1 MPLTDPQLAV
11 AIFAVTYALIISERV
26 HKTTA
31 ALAGAVAVIAFK
43 VLSSEQAWEAVD
55 LNVIFLLAGM
65 MIIANTTAKTGVF
78 QWIAIRSAKV
88 ARGNPMGVL
97 LLLCTVTAVL
107 SAFLDNVTTVV
118 LVAPVTI
125 VVAETMG
132 VELVP
137 MLVAEAI
144 ASNVGG
150 TVTLI
155 GDPPNILIGSFAGL
169 SFLDFTTGVGPGA
182 VLALVGYLGLVRWRA
197 RGEMAGSPE
206 TRERVMA
213 LDHTGLITDPR
224 LLRICLGVLA
234 LTIAGFLV
242 HSTLGYEPSAVALM
256 GATLLLLV
264 TRTDPHEALREV
276 EWPTLFFFIGLF
288 VVVRGLDST
297 GVLEQVGQTAADAS
311 GGSLTIATMLIL
323 WMSAVLSGVVDNI
336 PYTATMLPVVRTL
349 GNDLGGHDTHARV
362 LWWALAMGA
371 DLGGN
376 LTVIG
381 ASANVLVSNLAARSG
396 HRITFWAFFKHG
408 LPATLVTVS
417 ISSVYLWL
425 RYLAFS

>member
-1 MPLTDPQLAV
+1 MTDPQLAV
-11 AIFAVTYALIISERV
+11 VIFAITYALIISERV

-31 ALAGAVAVIAFK
+31 ALAGAVALIAFK
-43 VLSSEQAWEAVD
+43 VLNSEEAWAAVD

-78 QWIAIRSAKV
+78 QWIAIRAAQV
-88 ARGNPMGVL
+88 ARGDPMNVL
-97 LLLCTVTAVL
+97 ILLCLVTAIL
-107 SAFLDNVTTVV
+107 SALLDNVTTVV
-118 LVAPVTI
+118 LIAPVTI

-132 VELVP
+132 VRLVP
-137 MLVAEAI
+137 MLIAEAI
-144 ASNVGG
+144 ASNIGG
-150 TVTLI
+150 TITLI
-155 GDPPNILIGSFAGL
+155 GDPPNILIGSYAGL

-182 VLALVGYLGLVRWRA
+182 LLALVGYLALVRVSA
-197 RGEMAGSPE
+197 RREMRGSSE

-213 LDHTGLITDPR
+213 LDDSGLITDPR

-234 LTIAGFLV
+234 LTIAGFLM
-242 HSTLGYEPSAVALM
+242 HSTLGYEPAAVALM
-256 GATLLLLV
+256 GATVLLLI
-264 TRTDPHEALREV
+264 TRTDPHEALRDV

-288 VVVRGLDST
+288 IVVEGLDST
-297 GVLEQVGQTAADAS
+297 GVLERVGSAAADAS
-311 GGSLTIATMLIL
+311 GGSLSVATMLIL
-323 WMSAVLSGVVDNI
+323 WMSAVLSGVIDNI

-349 GNDLGGHDTHARV
+349 GDDLGGHDTHARV

-396 HRITFWAFFKHG
+396 HRISFWEFFKYG
-408 LPATLVTVS
+408 LPATALTVA

-425 RYLAFS
+425 RFLAF